1 MNIVNA
7 TNEHIAWIAAAEAR
21 IFSDAW
27 SEAALR
33 SHLSLSTS
41 RALLAIGEGGE
52 ALGYLLGCVIAPE
65 GEVYRIAT
73 LPEHRRGGVGDALL
87 SAFLTQADECFL
99 EVRASNAPAIAL
111 YGAHG
116 FSLVATRKNYYK
128 DPTEDALI
136 YKREK
141 K

>member
-7 TNEHIAWIAAAEAR
+7 KNEHIAWIAAAEAR

-27 SEAALR
+27 SEAALS

-41 RALLAIGEGGE
+41 RALLAVGEDGE

-73 LPEHRRGGVGDALL
+73 LPEHRRRGVGDALL
-87 SAFLTQADECFL
+87 SAFLGETEECFL

-111 YGAHG
+111 YERHG
-116 FSLVATRKNYYK
+116 FALIDRRKNYYK
-128 DPTEDALI
+128 NPTEDAFI
-136 YKREK
+136 YKREQK
-141 K
+141 

>member
-1 MNIVNA
+1 MEIINA
-7 TNEHIAWIAAAEAR
+7 RNEHIPWLADAETR

-27 SEAALR
+27 SEAALT

-52 ALGYLLGCVIAPE
+52 VLGYLLGSVIAPE

-73 LPEHRRGGVGDALL
+73 LPEHRRRGVGNALL
-87 SAFLTQADECFL
+87 SAFLKETDECFL
-99 EVRASNAPAIAL
+99 EVRASNVSARGL
-111 YGAHG
+111 YEAHG
-116 FSLVATRKNYYK
+116 FSLIATRKGYYK
-128 DPTEDALI
+128 NPTEDALI

-141 K
+141 E

>member
-1 MNIVNA
+1 MTVINA
-7 TNEHIAWIAAAEAR
+7 KSEHIPWIADAESR

-27 SEAALR
+27 SESALR

-41 RALLAIGEGGE
+41 RALLAMGEGGE
-52 ALGYLLGCVIAPE
+52 PCGYLLGSVIAPE

-73 LPEHRRGGVGDALL
+73 LPEHRRQGVGDALL
-87 SAFLTQADECFL
+87 SAFLIEMDECFL
-99 EVRASNAPAIAL
+99 EVRASNAPARAL
-111 YGAHG
+111 YEAKG
-116 FSLVATRKNYYK
+116 FLLIATRKGYYK

>member
-1 MNIVNA
+1 MEIINA
-7 TNEHIAWIAAAEAR
+7 RNEHIPWLADAETR

-27 SEAALR
+27 SEAALT

-52 ALGYLLGCVIAPE
+52 VLGYLLGSVIAPE

-73 LPEHRRGGVGDALL
+73 LPEHRRRGVGNALL
-87 SAFLTQADECFL
+87 SAFLKETDECFL
-99 EVRASNAPAIAL
+99 EVRASNASARGL
-111 YGAHG
+111 YEAHG
-116 FSLVATRKNYYK
+116 FSLIATRKGYYK
-128 DPTEDALI
+128 NPTEDALI

-141 K
+141 E